1 MTEHIARCLH
11 DSNDTIRTHVVGDHV
26 FLWAHIGGDQGTVAL
41 EAVDARI
48 FARGILALADEID
61 GGEAEE
67 TASDSRP
74 KVGDRLRVTKDNPRF
89 CPVVTGD
96 VITVVGTDYDHDSAD
111 CVRFLHGDD
120 SYRWIIPLTAVER
133 INCTQ
138 ATAGEPLAD
147 WERELLEDEPAPS
160 TPDRAA
166 LLVQARDM
174 MRGRDYTA
182 ADLIDLAAYLA
193 G

>member
-1 MTEHIARCLH
+1 MTDYVARCRAAAR
-11 DSNDTIRTHVVGDHV
+11 DTIR
-26 FLWAHIGGDQGTVAL
+26 AMNGGETVAL
-41 EAVDARI
+41 YPSEGCDSVYLPPTDARI

-120 SYRWIIPLTAVER
+120 AYRWIIPLTAVEKV
-133 INCTQ
+133 
-138 ATAGEPLAD
+138 A
-147 WERELLEDEPAPS
+147 DEPEAA
-160 TPDRAA
+160 TPADTSASPESYRAS
-166 LLVQARDM
+166 LLAQARDM